1 MERLT
6 RRIDQG
12 IQVEPLMMERALER
26 LVDFEDAVEEAEAKQ
41 EALSRQL
48 EELRMEGKSKSA
60 RFRELMGE
68 KLLNT
73 RFLSVFQ
80 ARGIR

>member
-1 MERLT
+1 MECLT
-6 RRIDQG
+6 RRTDQG

-26 LVDFEDAVEEAEAKQ
+26 LADFEDAVEEAEAKQ

-60 RFRELMGE
+60 RFRELMG
-68 KLLNT
+68 KNC
-73 RFLSVFQ
+73 
-80 ARGIR
+80 